1 MTSSRRTSLPAVA
14 AEPSEGAVAA
24 AELAVPEDAL
34 PPEPLV
40 AEAAAVVVAEAPGV
54 QLPPDVRADVGPSGL
69 EGLAAPRAPGSTT
82 CTMDPREAQ
91 SCQQVAQAS
100 WSCPTWTL
108 ASATLTSQ
116 SCSPSS
122 AT

>member
-24 AELAVPEDAL
+24 ELAVPEDAL

-40 AEAAAVVVAEAPGV
+40 AEAAAAVVVEALGV

-69 EGLAAPRAPGSTT
+69 EGLAAPKDPGSTT
-82 CTMDPREAQ
+82 CTMDPREAL

>member
-14 AEPSEGAVAA
+14 AEPSEGAVAAA

-40 AEAAAVVVAEAPGV
+40 AEAAAVVVVEAPGV
-54 QLPPDVRADVGPSGL
+54 QLQPDVRADVGPSGL
-69 EGLAAPRAPGSTT
+69 EGLAAPKAPGSTT

-91 SCQQVAQAS
+91 SCQQV
-100 WSCPTWTL
+100 L
-108 ASATLTSQ
+108 ACLGITF
-116 SCSPSS
+116 
-122 AT
+122 